1 MTATLGW
8 LRRQLPGIV
17 ALALV
22 TGLFIVSRVQFPS
35 EAEAAALASKYKFE
49 PESISL
55 PSGYP
60 QHEIRQVNK
69 AYQHIDAWISSVGAG
84 IALNDLDGDGL
95 ANDLVVTDTRIDQT
109 VITPAPGK
117 GSDRY
122 KPFAVN
128 MGDLPITNTMAPM
141 GTIPGDFNEDGRTDR
156 RVYFWGRT
164 PIL

>member
-95 ANDLVVTDTRIDQT
+95 PDVQLATVARVAET
-109 VITPAPGK
+109 VIAPAPGD
-117 GSDRY
+117 GAAWN
-122 KPFAVN
+122 KPVAGNF
-128 MGDLPITNTMAPM
+128 
-141 GTIPGDFNEDGRTDR
+141 R
-156 RVYFWGRT
+156 
-164 PIL
+164 